1 MYSLTYFM
9 MVYDDY
15 RHHEKAPP
23 KIKPTVV

>member
-15 RHHEKAPP
+15 RHLEKAPLI
-23 KIKPTVV
+23 IKPTVV